1 MVYIILG
8 HYFRICKDPI
18 LRMKSL
24 YVVQMVVILP
34 KTLLSLLEISL
45 IYIIFS

>member
-1 MVYIILG
+1 MHKCLCAMILTKNSILG
-8 HYFRICKDPI
+8 
-18 LRMKSL
+18 MKSL